1 MLSASLRATLRL
13 ALFLRCQSYNSD
25 CSIDDRSSPLR
36 YLFEDYALD
45 TDRRELQRA
54 GSLLPLEPQVF
65 DLLAYLVRH
74 RDRVVTKDDLFAA
87 VWNGRIVSESAL
99 TTRINAARTALG
111 DNGDAQRLIR
121 TLRGRGIRFVG
132 TVREETDALTLP
144 DRSSITVLPFA
155 NTSGAPLSL
164 PRKPSI
170 AVLPFTILSDD
181 PEQQY
186 FADGVVEDIITALSR
201 FKSLFVIARNSS
213 FTYRGKAVDI
223 KQVGRE
229 LGVRYVLEGSVR
241 KSADK
246 VRINGQ
252 LIDST
257 TGAHLWA
264 DRFEGKLKDVFEL
277 QDQITTNVV
286 GELITNVEVAEIERA
301 RRKPSTS
308 LDAYDCYWKGL
319 AEYWKISQPGSDD
332 ALAYFLKAI
341 NFDENFASAYG
352 FAATTY
358 AVRWQN
364 RWMVNV
370 AQERAEAV
378 RLARRAIELGQSDEV
393 ALSRG
398 GFVLAAIAGE
408 LDFGAECA
416 RRSLMMNPNYAIGW
430 LHSAWISLYSGDHQT
445 VRANV
450 GQFERLSPR
459 APTLFQ
465 GKLVA
470 AFAHVFEGHYK
481 EAAYLAEQLTHEL
494 PSFGSA
500 WRVLAMSRA
509 LAGDV
514 ALANIATR
522 KMLELD
528 PSLRVPAMAS
538 TMPLRRAVDVER
550 LKEGYLLAGF
560 PA

>member
-1 MLSASLRATLRL
+1 MPPERESREPAS
-13 ALFLRCQSYNSD
+13 
-25 CSIDDRSSPLR
+25 LR

-45 TDRRELQRA
+45 TDRRELQRGGA
-54 GSLLPLEPQVF
+54 PVPLEPQVF
-65 DLLAYLVRH
+65 DLLAYLVEQ
-74 RDRVVTKDDLFAA
+74 RDRVVSKDDLLAA

-99 TTRINAARTALG
+99 TTRINAARRAIG
-111 DNGDAQRLIR
+111 DSGDAQRLIR

-132 TVREETDALTLP
+132 TVREETAAEAITDPGVSLP
-144 DRSSITVLPFA
+144 SADRFSIAVSPLA

-257 TGAHLWA
+257 TGAHVWA

-319 AEYWKISQPGSDD
+319 AEYWKISQPGSDA

-465 GKLVA
+465 GKLAA

-494 PSFGSA
+494 PSLGSA

-560 PA
+560 PP

>member
-1 MLSASLRATLRL
+1 MPPEGESREPAS
-13 ALFLRCQSYNSD
+13 
-25 CSIDDRSSPLR
+25 LR
-36 YLFEDYALD
+36 YLFEDSALD
-45 TDRRELQRA
+45 TDRRELQRGGA
-54 GSLLPLEPQVF
+54 PVPLEPQVF
-65 DLLAYLVRH
+65 DLLAYLVEQ
-74 RDRVVTKDDLFAA
+74 RDRVVSKDDLLAA

-99 TTRINAARTALG
+99 TTRINAARRAIG
-111 DNGDAQRLIR
+111 DSGDAQRLIR

-132 TVREETDALTLP
+132 TVREETAAEAITDPGVSLPSADRFSIAVSPLT
-144 DRSSITVLPFA
+144 

-341 NFDENFASAYG
+341 DFDENFASAYG

-378 RLARRAIELGQSDEV
+378 RLARLAIELGQSDEV

-465 GKLVA
+465 GKLAA

-494 PSFGSA
+494 PSLGSA

-514 ALANIATR
+514 ALANIATK

-560 PA
+560 PP

>member
-1 MLSASLRATLRL
+1 MPPEGESREPAS
-13 ALFLRCQSYNSD
+13 
-25 CSIDDRSSPLR
+25 LR
-36 YLFEDYALD
+36 YLFEDSALD
-45 TDRRELQRA
+45 TDRRELQRGGA
-54 GSLLPLEPQVF
+54 PVPLEPQVF
-65 DLLAYLVRH
+65 DLLAYLVEQ
-74 RDRVVTKDDLFAA
+74 RDRVVSKDDLLAA

-99 TTRINAARTALG
+99 TTRINAARRAIG
-111 DNGDAQRLIR
+111 DSGDAQRLIR

-132 TVREETDALTLP
+132 TVREETAAEAITDPGVSLPSADRFSIAVSPLT
-144 DRSSITVLPFA
+144 

-341 NFDENFASAYG
+341 DFDENFASAYG

-378 RLARRAIELGQSDEV
+378 RLARLAIELGQSDEV

-430 LHSAWISLYSGDHQT
+430 LHSAWIALYSGDHQT

-465 GKLVA
+465 GKLAA

-494 PSFGSA
+494 PSLGSA

-514 ALANIATR
+514 ALANIATK

-560 PA
+560 PP

>member
-1 MLSASLRATLRL
+1 MPPERESREPAS
-13 ALFLRCQSYNSD
+13 
-25 CSIDDRSSPLR
+25 LR

-45 TDRRELQRA
+45 TDRRELQRGGA
-54 GSLLPLEPQVF
+54 PVPLEPQVF
-65 DLLAYLVRH
+65 DLLAYLVEQ
-74 RDRVVTKDDLFAA
+74 RDRVVSKDDLLAA

-99 TTRINAARTALG
+99 TTRINAARRAIG
-111 DNGDAQRLIR
+111 DSGDAQRLIR

-132 TVREETDALTLP
+132 TVREETAAEAITDPGVSLPSADRFSIAVSPLT
-144 DRSSITVLPFA
+144 

-341 NFDENFASAYG
+341 DFDENFASAYG

-378 RLARRAIELGQSDEV
+378 RLARLAIELGQSDEV

-465 GKLVA
+465 GKLAA

-494 PSFGSA
+494 PSLGSA

-514 ALANIATR
+514 ALANIATK

-560 PA
+560 PP

>member
-1 MLSASLRATLRL
+1 V
-13 ALFLRCQSYNSD
+13 
-25 CSIDDRSSPLR
+25 SPL
-36 YLFEDYALD
+36 
-45 TDRRELQRA
+45 T
-54 GSLLPLEPQVF
+54 
-65 DLLAYLVRH
+65 
-74 RDRVVTKDDLFAA
+74 
-87 VWNGRIVSESAL
+87 
-99 TTRINAARTALG
+99 
-111 DNGDAQRLIR
+111 
-121 TLRGRGIRFVG
+121 
-132 TVREETDALTLP
+132 
-144 DRSSITVLPFA
+144 

-257 TGAHLWA
+257 TGAHVWA

-301 RRKPSTS
+301 RQKPSTS

-319 AEYWKISQPGSDD
+319 AEYWKISQPGSAD

-465 GKLVA
+465 GKLAA

-494 PSFGSA
+494 PSLGSA

-514 ALANIATR
+514 ALANIATK

-560 PA
+560 PP

>member
-1 MLSASLRATLRL
+1 
-13 ALFLRCQSYNSD
+13 
-25 CSIDDRSSPLR
+25 
-36 YLFEDYALD
+36 
-45 TDRRELQRA
+45 
-54 GSLLPLEPQVF
+54 
-65 DLLAYLVRH
+65 
-74 RDRVVTKDDLFAA
+74 
-87 VWNGRIVSESAL
+87 
-99 TTRINAARTALG
+99 
-111 DNGDAQRLIR
+111 
-121 TLRGRGIRFVG
+121 
-132 TVREETDALTLP
+132 
-144 DRSSITVLPFA
+144 
-155 NTSGAPLSL
+155 
-164 PRKPSI
+164 
-170 AVLPFTILSDD
+170 
-181 PEQQY
+181 
-186 FADGVVEDIITALSR
+186 
-201 FKSLFVIARNSS
+201 
-213 FTYRGKAVDI
+213 
-223 KQVGRE
+223 
-229 LGVRYVLEGSVR
+229 
-241 KSADK
+241 
-246 VRINGQ
+246 
-252 LIDST
+252 
-257 TGAHLWA
+257 
-264 DRFEGKLKDVFEL
+264 VFEL

-341 NFDENFASAYG
+341 NFDENFAAAYG

-465 GKLVA
+465 GKLAA

-494 PSFGSA
+494 PSLGSA

-560 PA
+560 PP

>member
-1 MLSASLRATLRL
+1 MPPEGESREPAS
-13 ALFLRCQSYNSD
+13 
-25 CSIDDRSSPLR
+25 LR
-36 YLFEDYALD
+36 YLFEDSALD
-45 TDRRELQRA
+45 TDRRELQRGGA
-54 GSLLPLEPQVF
+54 PVPLEPQVF
-65 DLLAYLVRH
+65 DLLAYLVEQ
-74 RDRVVTKDDLFAA
+74 RDRVVSKDDLLAA

-99 TTRINAARTALG
+99 TTRINAARRAIG
-111 DNGDAQRLIR
+111 DSGDAQRLIR

-132 TVREETDALTLP
+132 TVREETAAEAITDPGVSLPSADRFSIAVSPLT
-144 DRSSITVLPFA
+144 

-341 NFDENFASAYG
+341 DFDENFASAYG
-352 FAATTY
+352 FAATAY

-378 RLARRAIELGQSDEV
+378 RLARLAIELGQSDEV

-430 LHSAWISLYSGDHQT
+430 LHSAWIALYSGDHQT

-465 GKLVA
+465 GKLAA

-494 PSFGSA
+494 PSLGSA

-514 ALANIATR
+514 ALANIATK

-560 PA
+560 PP

>member
-1 MLSASLRATLRL
+1 MPPEGESREPAS
-13 ALFLRCQSYNSD
+13 
-25 CSIDDRSSPLR
+25 LR
-36 YLFEDYALD
+36 YLFEDSALD
-45 TDRRELQRA
+45 TDRRELQRGGA
-54 GSLLPLEPQVF
+54 PVPLEPQVF
-65 DLLAYLVRH
+65 DLLAYLVEQ
-74 RDRVVTKDDLFAA
+74 RDRVVSKDDLLAA

-99 TTRINAARTALG
+99 TTRINAARRAIG
-111 DNGDAQRLIR
+111 DSGDAQRLIR

-132 TVREETDALTLP
+132 TVREETAAEAITDPGVSLPSADRFSIAVSPLT
-144 DRSSITVLPFA
+144 

-341 NFDENFASAYG
+341 DFDENFASAYG

-378 RLARRAIELGQSDEV
+378 RLARLAIELGQSDEV

-465 GKLVA
+465 GKLAA

-494 PSFGSA
+494 PSLGSA

-514 ALANIATR
+514 ALANIATK

-528 PSLRVPAMAS
+528 PSLRVPAMSS

-560 PA
+560 PP

>member
-1 MLSASLRATLRL
+1 MPPERESREPAS
-13 ALFLRCQSYNSD
+13 
-25 CSIDDRSSPLR
+25 LR

-45 TDRRELQRA
+45 TDRRELNRGGAPVQ
-54 GSLLPLEPQVF
+54 LEPQVF
-65 DLLAYLVRH
+65 DLLAYLVEQ
-74 RDRVVTKDDLFAA
+74 RDRVVSKDDLLAA

-99 TTRINAARTALG
+99 TTRINAARRAIG
-111 DNGDAQRLIR
+111 DSGDAQRLIR

-132 TVREETDALTLP
+132 TVREETAAEAITDPGVSLP
-144 DRSSITVLPFA
+144 SADRFSIAVSPLA
-155 NTSGAPLSL
+155 DTSGAPLSL

-465 GKLVA
+465 GKLAA

-494 PSFGSA
+494 PSLGSA

-514 ALANIATR
+514 ALANIATK

-560 PA
+560 PP

>member
-1 MLSASLRATLRL
+1 MPPEGESREPAS
-13 ALFLRCQSYNSD
+13 
-25 CSIDDRSSPLR
+25 LR
-36 YLFEDYALD
+36 YLFEDSALD
-45 TDRRELQRA
+45 TDRRELQRGGA
-54 GSLLPLEPQVF
+54 PVPLEPQVF
-65 DLLAYLVRH
+65 DLLAYLVEQ
-74 RDRVVTKDDLFAA
+74 RDRVVSKDDLLAA

-99 TTRINAARTALG
+99 TTRINAARRAIG
-111 DNGDAQRLIR
+111 DSGDAQRLIR

-132 TVREETDALTLP
+132 TVREETAAEAITDPGVSLPSADRFSIAVSPLT
-144 DRSSITVLPFA
+144 

-341 NFDENFASAYG
+341 DFDENFASAYG

-378 RLARRAIELGQSDEV
+378 RLARLAIELGQSDEV

-450 GQFERLSPR
+450 GQFGRLSPR

-465 GKLVA
+465 GKLAA

-494 PSFGSA
+494 PSLGSA

-514 ALANIATR
+514 ALANIATK

-560 PA
+560 PP

>member
-1 MLSASLRATLRL
+1 MPPEGESREPAS
-13 ALFLRCQSYNSD
+13 
-25 CSIDDRSSPLR
+25 LR
-36 YLFEDYALD
+36 YLFEDSALD
-45 TDRRELQRA
+45 TDRRELQRGGA
-54 GSLLPLEPQVF
+54 PVPLEPQVF
-65 DLLAYLVRH
+65 DLLAYLVEQ
-74 RDRVVTKDDLFAA
+74 RDRVVSKDDLLAA

-99 TTRINAARTALG
+99 TTRINAARRAIG
-111 DNGDAQRLIR
+111 DSGDAQRLIR

-132 TVREETDALTLP
+132 TVREETAAEAITDPGVSLPSADRFSIAVSPLT
-144 DRSSITVLPFA
+144 

-341 NFDENFASAYG
+341 DFDENFASAYG

-465 GKLVA
+465 GKLAA

-494 PSFGSA
+494 PSLGSA

-514 ALANIATR
+514 ALANIATK

-560 PA
+560 PP